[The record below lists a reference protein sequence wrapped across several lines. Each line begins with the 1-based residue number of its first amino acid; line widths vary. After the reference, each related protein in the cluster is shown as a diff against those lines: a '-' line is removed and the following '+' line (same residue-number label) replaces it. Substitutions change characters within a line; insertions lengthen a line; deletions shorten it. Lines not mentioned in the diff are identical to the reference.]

1 MGEEENRKQVYESCK
16 VTSDERCPACE
27 IKGLTRTLHTYRIS
41 FKESIVLCENPQCIY
56 PLGHKPLQSITTVGT
71 DSGKYQSTPNPA
83 KRCPSKHSPRKRKL
97 LGSASQVSLNTLPLT
112 GPCVKHPKVITVVSP
127 ESSLVTDCRIGQN
140 ENLSEQKRVTT
151 DIISD
156 DPPKQISPCRDVEH
170 CLAAEN
176 IQISCN
182 APQTFIQNSNCDT
195 EQFSEEIGQIET
207 PPVIGAAVFV
217 PCFQGKKL
225 HLQWRNRDAL
235 CWLDCILS
243 SFVHLKTLK
252 RAVAEGSTEEKE
264 SILKQLLSKY
274 NQANALLTYQCRG
287 EGNAPEVSLEVLDQA
302 EKHLNDIR
310 NTIFDLLQPQL
321 KCELGKNDMPVFA
334 LPLLVQKDSSFQKL
348 FEHSF
353 VWKFECLQCGFRSQD
368 RCRKALTTFT
378 RLVPEWHPLQA
389 VHVAPCNNCLAQ
401 SQRREMILE
410 QVPEV
415 FMLHFSEGLPHNN
428 LKTYSFQ
435 FEGGSYEISMIIQY
449 QSNHFVTWV
458 LTADGS
464 WMECDD
470 LKGPY
475 CWCHEK
481 CDVPPS
487 EIHIVY
493 WERKNNIYTT
503 ELSSHILHE
512 NAENLPIPIALSG
525 SPVQCNELLRSI
537 TAPLPKVDVFG
548 VPSAEPLN
556 VTCEQGDGLFGF
568 KNLVKDDVIT
578 LNLVEV
584 PVNSG
589 EKPQENGQVTEMVEN
604 CVHQPQIHAS
614 VSLLQTSL
622 QSKTSPKTIV
632 TYGCAEGLSQ
642 SELIEKSNTLVSLA
656 ASTVNDSTTVKVQG
670 RSEVLKPMFSKNSV
684 VIQEDPQFSLV
695 NEGKPTVTIDFMTN
709 NGDINWACM
718 NIEENDSLPL
728 SKQNCKKGLASN
740 WVNGLIGK
748 HPVLPSSLNV
758 SNQNP
763 RAKSSKCNV
772 SQYRGRTFKGT
783 SPLEPKSK
791 IPLKGATSFGG
802 FIAKGIKSPEDKL
815 VPRNKCKRVTLPSSL
830 NMGKRVE
837 CLNSSEN
844 NLASVSSPFVS
855 TLGGFK
861 SITNGEVSPALKESL
876 KGVYISNGYQKL
888 VPKNGDSDRETKI
901 RRLRLKLLKKLKA
914 KKNELASLD
923 LLVNTQSDGNSQ
935 NKTLRNPLDSESSHH
950 ESLQDLLKA
959 LQEHIDSV
967 DSESV
972 HTLSSNNSLC
982 SSPGDAEFL
991 AELLS
996 PAPFPLL
1003 GMRKYEDDGTR
1014 FLERLVDDVNGV
1026 SVPPHLKNGITCMN
1040 GNNNYSTKDNP
1051 PVVYSNS
1058 AINGSGFSFSNCEG
1072 SVQEDVL
1079 EDLLSTFSSV
1089 GSDTDLYHFDEK
1101 FFESG

>member
-16 VTSDERCPACE
+16 VTSDECCPACE
-27 IKGLTRTLHTYRIS
+27 IKGLTRTLQTYRIS
-41 FKESIVLCENPQCIY
+41 FKESIILCENPQCIY
-56 PLGHKPLQSITTVGT
+56 PLGHKPLQSITTVVI
-71 DSGKYQSTPNPA
+71 DSGKFQSTPNPA

-97 LGSASQVSLNTLPLT
+97 LGSASQVSLSTPPLI
-112 GPCVKHPKVITVVSP
+112 GPCVKHLKVIPVVRP

-140 ENLSEQKRVTT
+140 ENISEQKTLPT

-156 DPPKQISPCRDVEH
+156 DPPKKISPSRDVEH
-170 CLAAEN
+170 CLGAEN
-176 IQISCN
+176 IETPCS
-182 APQTFIQNSNCDT
+182 APQKCIQNSNSDT
-195 EQFSEEIGQIET
+195 GQFPEGIGEIKT
-207 PPVIGAAVFV
+207 PPVIEPSFFV

-235 CWLDCILS
+235 CWLDCILA

-252 RAVAEGSTEEKE
+252 RAVAEGCNEKD
-264 SILKQLLSKY
+264 SIFKQLLSIY
-274 NQANALLTYQCRG
+274 NQANALLTYRCRG

-302 EKHLNDIR
+302 ENHLNDIR
-310 NTIFDLLQPQL
+310 NAIFDLLQPQL

-378 RLVPEWHPLQA
+378 RLIPEWHPLHA

-458 LTADGS
+458 LTSDGS

-493 WERKNNIYTT
+493 WERKNSIFTT

-512 NAENLPIPIALSG
+512 NAENLPIHTLSG
-525 SPVQCNELLRSI
+525 CPVQCNEVLRSV
-537 TAPLPKVDVFG
+537 T
-548 VPSAEPLN
+548 AEPLN
-556 VTCEQGDGLFGF
+556 VTCEQRDGLFGF
-568 KNLVKDDVIT
+568 KNLVEDDVIT

-584 PVNSG
+584 PVDYG
-589 EKPQENGQVTEMVEN
+589 EKPQGNAQVIEMVEN
-604 CVHQPQIHAS
+604 YVHQPQENAS
-614 VSLLQTSL
+614 LSLLQTPL
-622 QSKTSPKTIV
+622 QSKSSPKTIV
-632 TYGCAEGLSQ
+632 TYGCAEAQSQ
-642 SELIEKSNTLVSLA
+642 SEIIEKSNTLVSLA
-656 ASTVNDSTTVKVQG
+656 ASTVNDSTTVKVQE
-670 RSEVLKPMFSKNSV
+670 RSEVLKPLFSKYSV
-684 VIQEDPQFSLV
+684 VIHEDPQFSLET
-695 NEGKPTVTIDFMTN
+695 EGKPTVMIDLMQN

-718 NIEENDSLPL
+718 NVEENDSLPL
-728 SKQNCKKGLASN
+728 SKQNCKKGVASN

-748 HPVLPSSLNV
+748 HSILPSSLSV

-763 RAKSSKCNV
+763 RAKNSKCNV
-772 SQYRGRTFKGT
+772 PRRNSKST
-783 SPLEPKSK
+783 SPLEPNSK
-791 IPLKGATSFGG
+791 ITLKGATSFGG
-802 FIAKGIKSPEDKL
+802 FIAKGIKSPEDKVVL
-815 VPRNKCKRVTLPSSL
+815 RNKCKRVSLPSSL
-830 NMGKRVE
+830 NKMGKPVE

-844 NLASVSSPFVS
+844 NLASVASPFVIP
-855 TLGGFK
+855 LGGFK
-861 SITNGEVSPALKESL
+861 SITNGDVSPALKGSL
-876 KGVYISNGYQKL
+876 KGAYISNGYQKL
-888 VPKNGDSDRETKI
+888 VPKNCDSDRETKI

-923 LLVNTQSDGNSQ
+923 LLVNTQSNGNSQ
-935 NKTLRNPLDSESSHH
+935 NKTLRSSLDSESSNR

-967 DSESV
+967 DSESM

-996 PAPFPLL
+996 PAPVPSL
-1003 GMRKYEDDGTR
+1003 GMRKYEEDGTR
-1014 FLERLVDDVNGV
+1014 LLEKLVDDVNGV
-1026 SVPPHLKNGITCMN
+1026 SAPPYLKNGITCMN
-1040 GNNNYSTKDNP
+1040 GHNNYSTKENP

-1058 AINGSGFSFSNCEG
+1058 TINGSGLSFSNCE
-1072 SVQEDVL
+1072 SSMQEDVL

-1089 GSDTDLYHFDEK
+1089 GSDTDFYHFDEK